1 MAELDK
7 PGDEPNFDYRKI
19 NRLTIKNR
27 SQNNKFFFNLQQN
40 NQPLVQ
46 WFHIIIIPVNILF
59 IVNDIKFFTDGI
71 RVFLN
76 TLTEKIEANCKI
88 TIFFVVE

>member
-7 PGDEPNFDYRKI
+7 PGDEPNFDCRKI